1 MKTRNMMTAVL
12 SVIVAVSSCIKED
25 RSECPC
31 RLVLDFSDID
41 TDVISAAAVSM
52 TSADGFAYSEDVDRS
67 DFDEYMVTVPR
78 TEIEVNIWA
87 GAGHLLNDDMSVVI
101 PYGEDCPRVFLH
113 ESVLM
118 TDCELVE
125 EKVILKKN
133 HCVLTVQVEKGG
145 DYPFDLTVKGRVDGY
160 GSDFRPSVGEFSC
173 RTQPDSLGR
182 CVVVLPRQLDSS
194 LMLEVDDGSES
205 VKTFAIGESVV
216 AGGYD
221 WNAGNLDDVTVML
234 DYSLTEVTL
243 EIEEWNDEKIYD
255 VVI

>member
-118 TDCELVE
+118 TDFELVE